1 MMPAK
6 IWTTMKCLLFFLS
19 VIAIGYAAGDEIII
33 TDLTLR
39 SITDIDYNKKI
50 WIGKPNDLRPGAVI
64 LAQNRGI
71 EESAFALALLD
82 FSEEEFKR
90 GHVEHARQAIS
101 FAVQIPTTNT
111 IPRLQ
116 ILATKDTLKDIRGAY
131 LHALVWKSPLYSLPF
146 IQRNWPTLEPEE
158 KQDLVGIIKDKIT
171 WDNSQDLE
179 AWKDYLRELIDN
191 EPDMGIV
198 DGIKD
203 CLATEPMREMN

>member
-1 MMPAK
+1 
-6 IWTTMKCLLFFLS
+6 MKRLLFFLS
-19 VIAIGYAAGDEIII
+19 VIAIGYAAGDQIII
-33 TDLTLR
+33 TDMTLK
-39 SITDIDYNKKI
+39 SITGIDYNKKI

-111 IPRLQ
+111 MPRLQ

-146 IQRNWPTLEPEE
+146 IQRNWPTLETQERL
-158 KQDLVGIIKDKIT
+158 KLVEMLRHMKYRGHFDGVEQ
-171 WDNSQDLE
+171 WDE
-179 AWKDYLRELIDN
+179 YLRGLIDT
-191 EPDMGIV
+191 ETDEEVVAFIQRYLA
-198 DGIKD
+198 IKPTPKEE
-203 CLATEPMREMN
+203 AQP